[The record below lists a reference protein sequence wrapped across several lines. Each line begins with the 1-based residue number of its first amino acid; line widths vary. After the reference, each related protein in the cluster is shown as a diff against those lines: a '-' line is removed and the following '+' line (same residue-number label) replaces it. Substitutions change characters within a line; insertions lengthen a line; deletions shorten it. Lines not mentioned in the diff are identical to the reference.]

1 MNPTDPRR
9 ARILISAQEVFA
21 TEGFR
26 SAEVKT
32 IAERAGV
39 GKATIYKFFAS
50 KDALLLTIVEENLNQ
65 IRDLILAALLSDVA
79 PLQRLETL
87 CRHVARF
94 LENNQDFS
102 RVLIQEAGDFMGD
115 IQRQY
120 LALMEQNLPVA
131 DAFFSELRKDGY
143 FVALPTRDT
152 ILMMI
157 NLVVGTT
164 YTWALTGEGSL
175 EQQAS
180 DYMQVLI
187 RGLRQEA

>member
-1 MNPTDPRR
+1 MDDPRR
-9 ARILISAQEVFA
+9 ARILVAAQEVFA
-21 TEGFR
+21 REGFR
-26 SAEVKT
+26 TAEVKT
-32 IAERAGV
+32 IAEQAAV

-50 KDALLLTIVEENLNQ
+50 KEALLLTIVEENLND
-65 IRDLILAALLSDVA
+65 IRDIILAALMSVEP
-79 PLQRLETL
+79 PLQRLEDL
-87 CRHVARF
+87 CRRGARS
-94 LENNQDFS
+94 LEQNQDFS

-131 DAFFSELRKDGY
+131 DAFFNELRKDGY

-152 ILMMI
+152 ILLMV

-175 EQQAS
+175 ETQAA
-180 DYMQVLI
+180 DYMKVLI
-187 RGLRQEA
+187 RGLR